1 MTHTN
6 GQAKYKD
13 LCFTFDDLQAA
24 FCSGYTKGY
33 NDSDSNEERTVS
45 PIEGQLSVSE
55 IVKRRKNLP
64 ATAPANGEE
73 WEESLYRKLE
83 KLARRLNKPT
93 ALIDKYPDPIT
104 ETVNEFIEDVRTL
117 KLKWE
122 EAERERACRIV
133 EGLKKV
139 TESDGKVNPAF
150 ARGFREKEDRINYA
164 IEQALA
170 SIAEG
175 GGK

>member
-73 WEESLYRKLE
+73 WEEKIGIKYFTTWGTL
-83 KLARRLNKPT
+83 RRFAK
-93 ALIDKYPDPIT
+93 A
-104 ETVNEFIEDVRTL
+104 EDLLKDIRTL
-117 KLKWE
+117 LKNRGDE
-122 EAERERACRIV
+122 ICAECVLVVERAKELERERAVGIIKRVQKEV
-133 EGLKKV
+133 EEYPFKGFVGKIKR
-139 TESDGKVNPAF
+139 TEKLLQ
-150 ARGFREKEDRINYA
+150 E
-164 IEQALA
+164 ALA

-175 GGK
+175 GGKA